1 MRKYIPCGL
10 HCYVKTQEKPTSSA
24 TSVLASNPK
33 WTYPMEPAE
42 LEDRLGNRSIQHGP
56 RRSVQTEATTKRPN
70 WNDQYHKRIQINELY
85 PKHRNQLLY
94 VGRQI
99 TKKLWQLCGNSG
111 RVLYRWQEFGIC
123 FLLGNKSR
131 MQLTLRFHT
140 LLLGWIFA
148 SRF

>member
-1 MRKYIPCGL
+1 MGED
-10 HCYVKTQEKPTSSA
+10 TA
-24 TSVLASNPK
+24 TS
-33 WTYPMEPAE
+33 WTNA
-42 LEDRLGNRSIQHGP
+42 QC
-56 RRSVQTEATTKRPN
+56 PN
-70 WNDQYHKRIQINELY
+70 GGNDQTAKWSPISKKDPNNELY

-99 TKKLWQLCGNSG
+99 SKKLWQLCGNSG
-111 RVLYRWQEFGIC
+111 RVLYRWRIEFGIC

-148 SRF
+148 SR